1 VKPFQLGLSLIPVV
15 IIVIGL
21 IGWVVTLRGNIDS
34 ALGSIQE
41 LQEAQ
46 YDDTDLVERV
56 QDLAIQAEESMTKV
70 MWVMEEYGPAIE
82 SIRDRELDTEMAD
95 RVADI
100 VTRQAV
106 VENEMRQIMSDHS
119 GFADVLY
126 QLGESGLI
134 ETKGYPLARGI
145 LPGGGMPTIRERM
158 ADRLAGQRYYQCRIH
173 QAVGPGLSGGIRR
186 PAHPV
191 HLRTRARM
199 FQRSGRR
206 TSYSGRAGPYPLA

>member
-1 VKPFQLGLSLIPVV
+1 MKPFQLGLSLIPVA

-34 ALGSIQE
+34 ALESIEE
-41 LQEAQ
+41 LRESQ

-126 QLGESGLI
+126 DLGEQGLI
-134 ETKGYPLARGI
+134 ER
-145 LPGGGMPTIRERM
+145 REY
-158 ADRLAGQRYYQCRIH
+158 GNYK
-173 QAVGPGLSGGIRR
+173 
-186 PAHPV
+186 
-191 HLRTRARM
+191 
-199 FQRSGRR
+199 
-206 TSYSGRAGPYPLA
+206 